1 LFLLIFVDGV
11 HIEGEGYLYSNHGT
25 TINSNKETYK
35 KRIFETRRGEIKEFR
50 DESRGRNKKTERPG
64 QYLDTDVL
72 V

>member
-1 LFLLIFVDGV
+1 VY
-11 HIEGEGYLYSNHGT
+11 IEEEVCLYSNHGT

-35 KRIFETRRGEIKEFR
+35 KSVFETRRGEIKEFK
-50 DESRGRNKKTERPG
+50 DKSRGRNKKTERPG

>member
-1 LFLLIFVDGV
+1 VC
-11 HIEGEGYLYSNHGT
+11 IEEEGYLYSNRGT

-35 KRIFETRRGEIKEFR
+35 KSIFEKERKEIKEFK
-50 DESRGRNKKTERPG
+50 DKNRGRNKKTEKPG